1 MKIGGNVFSNLSLL
15 ALSRKRQRAS
25 FSWCRFEN
33 CLPAQSQVLFI
44 EEEINFVSNCF
55 SCQPALPFRF
65 HRKKAQ
71 LKIFFSKFCAEQ
83 QKFSK
88 TFFFWVKKKFEKKI
102 EENRERKKSFFL
114 NSFRASVTET
124 IKKHF
129 FLPSYIKVCGQNCLI
144 KRGEN

>member
-1 MKIGGNVFSNLSLL
+1 MP
-15 ALSRKRQRAS
+15 ACPS
-25 FSWCRFEN
+25 FSFPPKKSSVEDFFFKVLCRTTKIFEN
-33 CLPAQSQVLFI
+33 
-44 EEEINFVSNCF
+44 
-55 SCQPALPFRF
+55 
-65 HRKKAQ
+65 
-71 LKIFFSKFCAEQ
+71 FFLS
-83 QKFSK
+83 
-88 TFFFWVKKKFEKKI
+88 KKKKVWKKI